1 MEDILSSIANMGF
14 PIVVAS
20 FMLLRMESKME
31 ELNETLTRLM
41 TAIERLE

>member
-31 ELNETLTRLM
+31 ELNETLARLM
-41 TAIERLE
+41 AAIERLE

>member
-20 FMLLRMESKME
+20 FMLLRRESKME
-31 ELNETLTRLM
+31 ELNETLARLM
-41 TAIERLE
+41 AAIEQLK

>member
-31 ELNETLTRLM
+31 ELNETLARLM
-41 TAIERLE
+41 AAIERLK

>member
-31 ELNETLTRLM
+31 ELNETLARLM
-41 TAIERLE
+41 AAIEQLK

>member
-31 ELNETLTRLM
+31 ELNETLARLM